1 MRNFLDKSFSYQICE
16 VKKERVIMFRPT
28 GAAAVNVEGTN
39 INSAFSISP
48 DRSYQK
54 FIPN

>member
-1 MRNFLDKSFSYQICE
+1 MRHFLDKPFSYQSCE

-28 GAAAVNVEGTN
+28 GAAAVNVEDTN
-39 INSAFSISP
+39 IHSAFSVSP

>member
-1 MRNFLDKSFSYQICE
+1 M
-16 VKKERVIMFRPT
+16 IMFRPT

-39 INSAFSISP
+39 TNSAFSISP